1 MNPDAAHVRRPQTL
15 ERSVLDMLD
24 IEESGSITRFPSIES
39 RGPLMKKEKISFE
52 VSQDLLTSLKLSSV
66 ALAQSVHLLAAI
78 AYFRNK
84 KLSLGKAAQL
94 AGLNRLHFMDLL
106 TKEGIVVFD
115 YDELALAS
123 DLEGIS
129 QLRPDSA

>member
-1 MNPDAAHVRRPQTL
+1 M
-15 ERSVLDMLD
+15 
-24 IEESGSITRFPSIES
+24 
-39 RGPLMKKEKISFE
+39 MKTEKISFE
-52 VSQDLLTSLKLSSV
+52 VSQDLLASLKLGSA
-66 ALAQSVHLLAAI
+66 ALAQSVRLLAAI

-115 YDELALAS
+115 YDESVLAS
-123 DLEGIS
+123 NLEGIS